1 MAIISKERTFTLE
14 KLKRIKPLDIA
25 YIFLVLT
32 LILPFFLFKR
42 AAPNYAF
49 FAELTSAICASLFI
63 FFASLS
69 IKKFVIYN
77 RLSIYLIVFAIYL
90 VFDLIINPPI
100 YPSLH
105 WLYIGSLLLCS
116 LLASTLTNFT
126 RQQGIEE
133 VFGVVCYGLMT
144 GGLLQDAVI
153 FLQMLHKDWLYGWI
167 FYINEGGT
175 YSGNIGQRNMTA
187 HYLSWGV
194 LATTYLI
201 YVKKLIKPLGWSLF
215 IVQALFL
222 GATNSRTLLVYMLAI
237 ILLLLIAHIWQ
248 KQLSKSLLKIIGII
262 ALLVL
267 AFQAITLPTITTLQ
281 GWSSTGTTSI
291 NRLSSSEG
299 MTIRLVEWY
308 KAWLIF
314 LEHPWFGSGWGSYNY
329 ESFVISLDARFI
341 DTPYSSA
348 IFSNTHNIILNLLAE
363 LGVLGTFIILGGFTW
378 TLLPLFKAQ
387 WQPITI
393 VAISMVVVSTV
404 HSMLEFPLW
413 YLNFF
418 IVFIII
424 TTFVCLSLQAE
435 VSHKTSNPK
444 KAYTL
449 KYFFILAS
457 TGIFFLSANLYYN
470 YQRLDNIN
478 NRLIQ
483 DTTDKDRLLTA
494 EKLLDV
500 QEKQPLL
507 TTYSD
512 IRAIHYLDAI
522 PSHLIPRSF
531 DVPLERFAYYSPDA
545 MSALYYLISQC
556 EADGKWQAKN
566 WLYFLQLN
574 NYYRTVLPYLSVLMS
589 TSNSCKAV
597 YPFIYQQCIQYYVDI
612 DQKSYCNF
620 NETNKSHKYGNT

>member
-14 KLKRIKPLDIA
+14 KLKRIKSLDIA

-69 IKKFVIYN
+69 IKNFVLYN
-77 RLSIYLIVFAIYL
+77 RVSIYLVVFACYL

-105 WLYIGSLLLCS
+105 WLYIGSLLLGS
-116 LLASTLTNFT
+116 LLASTLTNFA
-126 RQQGIEE
+126 REQGMEK
-133 VFGVVCYGLMT
+133 VFSIVCYGLMI
-144 GGLLQDAVI
+144 GSLLQDVVI

-167 FYINEGGT
+167 FYINEGGA

-187 HYLSWGV
+187 HYLSWGI
-194 LATTYLI
+194 LATAYLI
-201 YVKKLIKPLGWSLF
+201 YVKKLIKPLGWSLV

-237 ILLLLIAHIWQ
+237 ILLLLITHTWQ
-248 KQLSKSLLKIIGII
+248 KQLSKTLLKIIGITV
-262 ALLVL
+262 LLVL

-281 GWSSTGTTSI
+281 DWSSTGTTSI
-291 NRLSSSEG
+291 SRLSSSEG

-314 LEHPWFGSGWGSYNY
+314 LEQPWVGSGWGSYNY

-348 IFSNTHNIILNLLAE
+348 VFSNTHNIILNLLAE
-363 LGVLGTFIILGGFTW
+363 LGVLGTFIVLGGFTW
-378 TLLPLFKAQ
+378 TLSPLFKAQ

-393 VAISMVVVSTV
+393 VAISLVIVSTV

-418 IVFIII
+418 IVFTII

-449 KYFFILAS
+449 KYFFIL
-457 TGIFFLSANLYYN
+457 LSIAAFSLSVNLYYN

-478 NRLIQ
+478 DRLIQ
-483 DTTDKDRLLTA
+483 DTTDKERLLTA
-494 EKLLDV
+494 EKLLAV

-507 TTYSD
+507 TAYSD
-512 IRAIHYLDAI
+512 IRAIRYLDAI
-522 PSHLIPRSF
+522 PSRLIPRAF
-531 DVPLERFAYYSPDA
+531 DVPLERFAYYSPDS

-556 EADGKWQAKN
+556 EIDGTWQAKD
-566 WLYFLQLN
+566 WLYFSQLN
-574 NYYRTVLPYLSVLMS
+574 NYYRNMIPTLSILMS
-589 TSNSCKAV
+589 TSNGCKEV
-597 YPFIYQQCIQYYVDI
+597 YPVIYRQCTQYY
-612 DQKSYCNF
+612 
-620 NETNKSHKYGNT
+620 TNKGQKGFCDYNDVDREK

>member
-14 KLKRIKPLDIA
+14 KLKRIKSLDIA

-69 IKKFVIYN
+69 IKNFVIYN
-77 RLSIYLIVFAIYL
+77 RLSIYLIAFASYL
-90 VFDLIINPPI
+90 VFDLIINTPV

-105 WLYIGSLLLCS
+105 WLHIGSLILCS
-116 LLASTLTNFT
+116 LLTSTLTNFA
-126 RQQGIEE
+126 REQGIEK
-133 VFGVVCYGLMT
+133 VFSVVCYGLMI
-144 GGLLQDAVI
+144 GGLLQDVVI

-167 FYINEGGT
+167 FYINEGGA

-194 LATTYLI
+194 LATAYLI
-201 YVKKLIKPLGWSLF
+201 YVKRIIKPLGWSLV

-248 KQLSKSLLKIIGII
+248 KQLSKTLLKTVGITV
-262 ALLVL
+262 LLVL

-281 GWSSTGTTSI
+281 DWSSTGTTSI
-291 NRLSSSEG
+291 SRLSSSEG

-314 LEHPWFGSGWGSYNY
+314 LEHPWVGSGWGSYNY

-348 IFSNTHNIILNLLAE
+348 VFSNTHNIILNLLAE
-363 LGVLGTFIILGGFTW
+363 LGVLGTFIVLGGFTW
-378 TLLPLFKAQ
+378 TLSPLFKAQ

-393 VAISMVVVSTV
+393 VAISMVIVSTV

-449 KYFFILAS
+449 KYFFILLSIAAFS
-457 TGIFFLSANLYYN
+457 LSANLYYN

-478 NRLIQ
+478 DRLIQ
-483 DTTDKDRLLTA
+483 DTTDKERLLTA
-494 EKLLDV
+494 EKLLAV

-507 TTYSD
+507 TAYSN
-512 IRAIHYLDAI
+512 IRAIRYLDAI
-522 PSHLIPRSF
+522 PSRLIPRAF
-531 DVPLERFAYYSPDA
+531 DAPLERFAHYSPDS

-556 EADGKWQAKN
+556 VIGGSWQAKD
-566 WLYFLQLN
+566 WLYFSQLN
-574 NYYRTVLPYLSVLMS
+574 NYYRDMLPTLSVLMS
-589 TSNSCKAV
+589 TSDGCKEV
-597 YPFIYQQCIQYYVDI
+597 YPVIYQQCTQYYADK
-612 DQKSYCNF
+612 DQKGFCDY
-620 NETNKSHKYGNT
+620 NEVDRGK

>member
-14 KLKRIKPLDIA
+14 KLKRIKSLDIA

-77 RLSIYLIVFAIYL
+77 RLSIYLIVFASYL

-116 LLASTLTNFT
+116 LLVNTLTSFT
-126 RQQGIEE
+126 REQGMEK
-133 VFGVVCYGLMT
+133 VFSIVCYGLMI
-144 GGLLQDAVI
+144 GGLLQDVVI

-167 FYINEGGT
+167 FYIDEGGA
-175 YSGNIGQRNMTA
+175 YSGNIGQRNMAA

-194 LATTYLI
+194 LATAYLI
-201 YVKKLIKPLGWSLF
+201 YIKRIIKPFGWSLV

-237 ILLLLIAHIWQ
+237 ILVLLIAHIWQ
-248 KQLSKSLLKIIGII
+248 KQLSKTLLKIIGITV
-262 ALLVL
+262 LLVL

-281 GWSSTGTTSI
+281 DWSSTGTTSI
-291 NRLSSSEG
+291 SRLSNSEG

-314 LEHPWFGSGWGSYNY
+314 LEYPWVGSGWGSYNY
-329 ESFVISLDARFI
+329 ESFAISLDARFI

-363 LGVLGTFIILGGFTW
+363 LGVLGTFIVLGGFTC
-378 TLLPLFKAQ
+378 TLSPLFKAQ

-393 VAISMVVVSTV
+393 VATSLVIVSTV

-435 VSHKTSNPK
+435 VSHKISNPE

-449 KYFFILAS
+449 KYFFIL
-457 TGIFFLSANLYYN
+457 LSIAAFSLSVNLYYN

-478 NRLIQ
+478 DRLIQ
-483 DTTDKDRLLTA
+483 DTTDKERLLTA
-494 EKLLDV
+494 EKLLAV

-507 TTYSD
+507 TAYSD
-512 IRAIHYLDAI
+512 IRAIRYLDAI
-522 PSHLIPRSF
+522 PSRLIPRAF
-531 DVPLERFAYYSPDA
+531 GVPLERFAYYSPDS

-556 EADGKWQAKN
+556 EIDGTWQAKD
-566 WLYFLQLN
+566 WLYFSQLN
-574 NYYRTVLPYLSVLMS
+574 NYYRNMIPTLSILMS
-589 TSNSCKAV
+589 TSDGCKEV
-597 YPFIYQQCIQYYVDI
+597 YPIIYQQCTQYYADESQKGFCNYNDVDR
-612 DQKSYCNF
+612 
-620 NETNKSHKYGNT
+620 

>member
-1 MAIISKERTFTLE
+1 MVIISKERTFTLE
-14 KLKRIKPLDIA
+14 KLKRIKSLDIA
-25 YIFLVLT
+25 YIFLVLA

-69 IKKFVIYN
+69 IKNFVLYN
-77 RLSIYLIVFAIYL
+77 RVSIYLVVFACYL

-105 WLYIGSLLLCS
+105 WLYIGSLLLGS
-116 LLASTLTNFT
+116 LLASTLTSFA
-126 RQQGIEE
+126 REQGMEK
-133 VFGVVCYGLMT
+133 VFSIVCYGLMI
-144 GGLLQDAVI
+144 GSLLQDVVI

-167 FYINEGGT
+167 FYINEGGA

-187 HYLSWGV
+187 HYLSWGI
-194 LATTYLI
+194 LATAYLI
-201 YVKKLIKPLGWSLF
+201 YVKKLIKPLGWSLV

-237 ILLLLIAHIWQ
+237 ILLLLIAHTWQ
-248 KQLSKSLLKIIGII
+248 KQLSKTLLKIIGITV
-262 ALLVL
+262 LLAL
-267 AFQAITLPTITTLQ
+267 AFQAITLPTITILQ
-281 GWSSTGTTSI
+281 DWSSTDTTSI
-291 NRLSSSEG
+291 SRLSSSEG
-299 MTIRLVEWY
+299 MTIRLAEWY

-314 LEHPWFGSGWGSYNY
+314 LEQPWVGSGWGSYSY

-348 IFSNTHNIILNLLAE
+348 VFSNTHNIILNLLAE
-363 LGVLGTFIILGGFTW
+363 LGVLGTFIVLGGFTW
-378 TLLPLFKAQ
+378 TLSPLFKAQ

-393 VAISMVVVSTV
+393 VAISLVIVSTV

-418 IVFIII
+418 IVFTII

-449 KYFFILAS
+449 KYFFIL
-457 TGIFFLSANLYYN
+457 LSIAAFSLSVNLYYN

-478 NRLIQ
+478 DRLIQ
-483 DTTDKDRLLTA
+483 DTTDKERLLTA
-494 EKLLDV
+494 EKLLAV

-507 TTYSD
+507 TAYSD
-512 IRAIHYLDAI
+512 IRAIRYLDAI
-522 PSHLIPRSF
+522 PSRLIPRAF
-531 DVPLERFAYYSPDA
+531 DAPLERFAYYSPDS

-556 EADGKWQAKN
+556 EIDGTWQAKD
-566 WLYFLQLN
+566 WLYFSQLN
-574 NYYRTVLPYLSVLMS
+574 NYYRNMIPTLSILMS
-589 TSNSCKAV
+589 TSNGCKEV
-597 YPFIYQQCIQYYVDI
+597 YPVIYRQCTQYY
-612 DQKSYCNF
+612 
-620 NETNKSHKYGNT
+620 TNKGQKGFCDYNDVDREK

>member
-14 KLKRIKPLDIA
+14 KLKRIKSLDIA

-69 IKKFVIYN
+69 IKNFVLYN
-77 RLSIYLIVFAIYL
+77 RVSIYLVVFACYL

-105 WLYIGSLLLCS
+105 WLYIGSLLLGS
-116 LLASTLTNFT
+116 LLASTLTNFA
-126 RQQGIEE
+126 REQGMEK
-133 VFGVVCYGLMT
+133 VFSIVCYGLMI
-144 GGLLQDAVI
+144 GSLLQDVVI

-167 FYINEGGT
+167 FYINEGGA

-187 HYLSWGV
+187 HYLSWGI
-194 LATTYLI
+194 LATAYLI
-201 YVKKLIKPLGWSLF
+201 YVKKLIKPLGWSLV

-237 ILLLLIAHIWQ
+237 ILLLLITHTWQ
-248 KQLSKSLLKIIGII
+248 KQLSKTLLKIIGITV
-262 ALLVL
+262 LLVL

-281 GWSSTGTTSI
+281 DWSSTGTTSI
-291 NRLSSSEG
+291 SRLSSSEG

-314 LEHPWFGSGWGSYNY
+314 LEQPWVGSGWGSYNY

-348 IFSNTHNIILNLLAE
+348 VFSNTHNIILNLLAE
-363 LGVLGTFIILGGFTW
+363 LGVLGTFIVLGGFTW
-378 TLLPLFKAQ
+378 TLSPLFKAQ

-393 VAISMVVVSTV
+393 VAISLVIVSTV

-418 IVFIII
+418 IVFTII

-449 KYFFILAS
+449 KYFFILLSIAAFS
-457 TGIFFLSANLYYN
+457 LSANLYYN

-478 NRLIQ
+478 DRLIQ
-483 DTTDKDRLLTA
+483 DTTDKERLLTA
-494 EKLLDV
+494 EKLLAV

-507 TTYSD
+507 TAYSD
-512 IRAIHYLDAI
+512 IRAIRYLDAI
-522 PSHLIPRSF
+522 PSRLIPRAF
-531 DVPLERFAYYSPDA
+531 DVPLERFAYYSPDS

-556 EADGKWQAKN
+556 EIDGTWQAKD
-566 WLYFLQLN
+566 WLYFSQLN
-574 NYYRTVLPYLSVLMS
+574 NYYRNMIPTLSILMS
-589 TSNSCKAV
+589 TSNGCKEV
-597 YPFIYQQCIQYYVDI
+597 YPVIYRQCTQYY
-612 DQKSYCNF
+612 
-620 NETNKSHKYGNT
+620 TNKGQKGFCDYNDVDREK